1 MVGNRW
7 WLASPNQRSAEKWL
21 QVYQQGAAS
30 ERERSSQ
37 LSQELQRVSEELDA
51 KHEELERALERLA
64 QIERLA

>member
-1 MVGNRW
+1 MVDSKRRVKYSDLGVCQHGNMNYDCPRCG
-7 WLASPNQRSAEKWL
+7 LLE
-21 QVYQQGAAS
+21 

-51 KHEELERALERLA
+51 ALERLA